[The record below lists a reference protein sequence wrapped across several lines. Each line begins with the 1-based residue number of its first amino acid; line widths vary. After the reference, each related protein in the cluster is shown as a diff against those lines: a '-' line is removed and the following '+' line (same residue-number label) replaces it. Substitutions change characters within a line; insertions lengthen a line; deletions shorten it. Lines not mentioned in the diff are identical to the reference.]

1 MKKKNLKPSAKRVWN
16 LFPLLILAGIL
27 VLTLEFCGDPGSA
40 GPADGTSLQAP
51 AGNGM
56 EISSS
61 GVTSR
66 SYNGHHADKF
76 DINNFVSVYPKKVG
90 TRLDD
95 CQTCHLNRNVTQ
107 GGKSVYKNTC
117 DYCHLY
123 VHPDPTVTA
132 GAPATI
138 TDTLNPYGVDYKNA
152 GRSKAAI
159 RNIAST
165 DSDGDTYSNVQEIKA
180 LRYPGDATSM
190 PGQPWAPVKILHW
203 KKITSLPKSSHLQL
217 SNANKQPY
225 DEYAYY
231 TGVTFKKLLTS
242 IGVNLA
248 AGTSVTGITV
258 IAPDG
263 FTKDFTL
270 AQINNQY
277 ADGLFYP
284 GLDSGTLGPDCG
296 FVMYPPSQFTT
307 GLGWGSSLP
316 NQWLILAYRR
326 DGGRL
331 DPSYLDPANFR
342 IDGEGPYRII
352 VPQTTPGTPDRG
364 LSYSPT
370 ACGDSYDYLGSK
382 DHNAGS
388 MVKGVI
394 AIRINP
400 MPAGYEQFDYQNGGW
415 AYIDAKELIIYGF
428 GINP

>member
-1 MKKKNLKPSAKRVWN
+1 MKEKNLKPSAKRVWK
-16 LFPLLILAGIL
+16 LFPLLILAGFL
-27 VLTLEFCGDPGSA
+27 VFTLEFCGGPGSA
-40 GPADGTSLQAP
+40 GHSDNSSLQAP

-56 EISSS
+56 GISSS

-76 DINNFVSVYPKKVG
+76 DINNFVSVYPGKVG

-95 CQTCHLNRNVTQ
+95 CQTCHYQGNVTPKT
-107 GGKSVYKNTC
+107 GPLLYKNAC

-123 VHPDPTVTA
+123 VHPDPNITDGPTSI
-132 GAPATI
+132 PAT
-138 TDTLNPYGVDYKNA
+138 LNSYGKDYDDA
-152 GRSKAAI
+152 GRSKSAV
-159 RNIAST
+159 RNIAGT
-165 DSDGDTYSNVQEIKA
+165 DSDGDTYTNVKEIKA
-180 LRYPGDATSM
+180 LRYPGDPNSK
-190 PGQPWAPVKILHW
+190 PGQPWAPVKVLHW
-203 KKITSLPKSSHLQL
+203 KKIRSLASSAHLQL

-231 TGVTFKKLLTS
+231 KGVKIQKLLTA

-248 AGTSVTGITV
+248 PGTTVTGITV

-270 AQINNQY
+270 DQINNKFP
-277 ADGLFYP
+277 DGLFYP
-284 GLDSGTLGPDCG
+284 GLNTGTLGPDCG
-296 FVMYPPSQFTT
+296 FVEYPPSQYTT
-307 GLGWGSSLP
+307 GLGWGASLP
-316 NQWLILAYRR
+316 DQWLILAYQR
-326 DGGRL
+326 DGARME
-331 DPSYLDPANFR
+331 PSYLDSANNR
-342 IDGEGPYRII
+342 IAGEGPYRII

-382 DHNAGS
+382 DHNAGA

-400 MPAGYEQFDYQNGGW
+400 MPEGYEQFDYQNGGW
-415 AYIDAKELIIYGF
+415 AYIDAKELIIYGQ